1 MAIIPLIVFG
11 ASGHARVILDM
22 AERTGG
28 FRILGL
34 LDSFKP
40 AGERIQDH
48 PVLGDESMLPAL
60 AASNP
65 GLQVHIAI
73 GDNDARARIT
83 RHLTSL
89 CPEIILATIIDPS
102 TFVSRTA
109 HIGPGSCVMPGAVVN
124 AGASTGMACIINS
137 RAVMEHDTRMGE
149 FSSMGPGSI
158 IAGGASIGDSAA
170 ILAGS
175 VVKHGVSIGDH
186 SVVLTGGV
194 VMVDVAS
201 GCIMEGNP
209 AMEKGRR
216 SPGDRYL

>member
-40 AGERIQDH
+40 AGVRFQDH

-83 RHLTSL
+83 RHLISL

-102 TFVSRTA
+102 AFVSRTA

-124 AGASTGMACIINS
+124 AGAVTGTACIINS
-137 RAVMEHDTRMGE
+137 RAVLEHDARMGDH
-149 FSSMGPGSI
+149 SSMGPGSI

-170 ILAGS
+170 ILAGG
-175 VVKHGVSIGDH
+175 VVKHGVRMGAH
-186 SVVLTGGV
+186 CVALTGAVIMSDCEPGGV
-194 VMVDVAS
+194 
-201 GCIMEGNP
+201 MEGNP